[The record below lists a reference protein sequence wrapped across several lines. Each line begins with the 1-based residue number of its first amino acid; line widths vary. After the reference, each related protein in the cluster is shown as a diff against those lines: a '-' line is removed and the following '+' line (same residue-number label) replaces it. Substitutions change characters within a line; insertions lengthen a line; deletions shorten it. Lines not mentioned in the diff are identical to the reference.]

1 MKLNIRKLESE
12 RERLKM
18 RKAEF
23 SQYLG
28 LSPTAYDK
36 IFGKQSTTL
45 KTITKIADAL
55 YLDPKDLLTN

>member
-12 RERLKM
+12 RERLKL

-36 IFGKQSTTL
+36 MFSSESTAL
-45 KTITKIADAL
+45 KTVTKIAARL
-55 YLDPKDLLTN
+55 YLDAKDLLTN